1 MFRLINKKNNI
12 INCFQIKQNVYNTL
26 IVPINLVSLKI
37 IIYIDY

>member
-12 INCFQIKQNVYNTL
+12 INCFQTKQNVYNTL